1 MKSLEV
7 YGPQL
12 PLHKKIPKRMNDYF
26 GNETAE
32 SHHHTSVKGLYQQ
45 PYFEV
50 FDSTIES
57 IKRRFDQ
64 EGFRKYFNIQQHL
77 LKAIGQK
84 NYQEE
89 LQKQPSRGVKKRCF
103 ENMDQTYRNFTLQLY

>member
-32 SHHHTSVKGLYQQ
+32 SHHYTSVKGLYQQ